1 MEYRIVDLLDCIQ
14 DSDVPIRT
22 ENHASAT
29 KIKELTMEK
38 INAENRKNKR
48 PVRKAARVALIA
60 AIIVLLL
67 SVTAFAANELRLA
80 DLFREVFGQVSE
92 SQEEVMEEISVPEL
106 PEAVTSQGTTI
117 TPVAAIVDEYMY
129 YIRFQIEAP
138 EGTVLNLPAPEAG
151 ALQICGQPGNLLRSD
166 AYLIPYST
174 ELSWID
180 NSPGDNRF
188 DLIIQIIGQYGGE
201 AKFND
206 GISKTL
212 KIDGIWT
219 QSLSQ
224 NFTKILDG
232 VWEFEIGTVYPQVIK
247 KELDTAGI
255 TTVCPDTG
263 YTVRLDRMSI
273 SPLCLSREYSYEEYQ
288 AAPGMPD
295 APGPG
300 YTAVVMKDGS
310 EAEIVGVGMG
320 TSGKTAAKGYY
331 YFAAPIDIDQV
342 AYIQWGDV
350 QIPVN

>member
-1 MEYRIVDLLDCIQ
+1 M
-14 DSDVPIRT
+14 
-22 ENHASAT
+22 
-29 KIKELTMEK
+29 
-38 INAENRKNKR
+38 
-48 PVRKAARVALIA
+48 
-60 AIIVLLL
+60 
-67 SVTAFAANELRLA
+67 
-80 DLFREVFGQVSE
+80 
-92 SQEEVMEEISVPEL
+92 
-106 PEAVTSQGTTI
+106 
-117 TPVAAIVDEYMY
+117 
-129 YIRFQIEAP
+129 
-138 EGTVLNLPAPEAG
+138 
-151 ALQICGQPGNLLRSD
+151 
-166 AYLIPYST
+166 
-174 ELSWID
+174 
-180 NSPGDNRF
+180 
-188 DLIIQIIGQYGGE
+188 
-201 AKFND
+201 
-206 GISKTL
+206 
-212 KIDGIWT
+212 

-224 NFTKILDG
+224 NFNKILDG